1 MSTNFFKMI
10 QCFPCI
16 SVAVIETETIKRKD
30 GKKMNRKLMFAGMIV
45 AVIFGCASVKVTKL
59 EGKTTPSSDE
69 AISVDIT
76 GMTPDQQET
85 TKSMIKEIVPLIRA
99 GKAES
104 EIIKTLQEKES
115 KKITRYRFEIGNS
128 PSRGPQDAKVTI
140 LEFDDFQCSYCKK
153 VQPTVKKILEKY
165 PNDVRLVFK
174 QHPLP
179 FHKDAQLAAEASL
192 AAGEQGKFWEMHDM
206 LFENQKKLK
215 EDNLLEYAQE
225 LGLDMEQFKADLK
238 SNKFKSQVDRETQ
251 QAVQIGAT
259 GTPAFFINGRYLAG
273 AKPLESFVKIIDEE
287 LSGKEIPS
295 KWGKN
300 VQEGKGKSKQRAED
314 PNKIYN
320 IPVGDSPFKGPKDAT
335 ITVVMFQDFQ
345 CPFSKRSQTT
355 VKQLMDAYPNQVK
368 LAFKNFP
375 LGFHKQA
382 VVAAEAALAAGAQ
395 GKFWEMHDKIFANQK
410 QISIDN
416 LKGYAQELNLDMNK
430 FNDDLE
436 SHRYKKVIDNDMKLA
451 KGAGVRGTPTFF
463 INGKKLVGAKQLPAF
478 QGVID
483 GLKK

>member
-1 MSTNFFKMI
+1 MSKKLIFVWTAIAFFLS
-10 QCFPCI
+10 C
-16 SVAVIETETIKRKD
+16 ET
-30 GKKMNRKLMFAGMIV
+30 
-45 AVIFGCASVKVTKL
+45 VKVTKL
-59 EGKTTPSSDE
+59 GGDTKPSPNE

-76 GMTPDQQET
+76 GMTPDQQKT
-85 TKSMIKEIVPLIRA
+85 TKNMVEEMIPLIKA
-99 GKAES
+99 GKTES
-104 EIIKTLQEKES
+104 EIIKILQENEA
-115 KKITRYRFEIGNS
+115 KKITRYRVEVGDS

-140 LEFDDFQCSYCKK
+140 IEFDDFQCPFCNK
-153 VQPTVKKILEKY
+153 VQPTIIKVLEKY

-225 LGLDMEQFKADLK
+225 LGLDTEQFKASLADHK
-238 SNKFKSQVDRETQ
+238 YKPQVDREAQ

-259 GTPAFFINGRYLAG
+259 GTPAFFINGIYLSG
-273 AKPLESFVKIIDEE
+273 AKPLDSFVKVIDDE

-300 VQEGKGKSKQRAED
+300 VKEGKEQKKRQAED

-320 IPVGDSPFKGPKDAT
+320 VPVGDAPFKGPKDAP

-345 CPFSKRSQTT
+345 CPFSKRSQPTLE
-355 VKQLMDAYPNQVK
+355 QLMKAYPNQIK

-382 VVAAEAALAAGAQ
+382 MIASEAALAAGAQ
-395 GKFWEMHDKIFANQK
+395 GKFWEMHDKIFTNQK
-410 QISIDN
+410 QIDIDI

-430 FNDDLE
+430 FNTDLE
-436 SHRYKKVIDNDMKLA
+436 TNRYKKVIDSDMKLA
-451 KGAGVRGTPTFF
+451 RGAGVRGTPTFF
-463 INGKKLVGAKQLPAF
+463 INGKKLVGAKPLPAF
-478 QGVID
+478 QEVID
-483 GLKK
+483 GIKKGKK